1 MNESQAAWLNAF
13 GNDFAAAGLSV
24 LIIAGY
30 HLFLRHQLKHDPFY
44 TVQAINALARTA
56 WVEEVMKSGKDI
68 LAVQTLR
75 NSTMAATFLA
85 STAALLIIGTLTLTE
100 QSDKL
105 HTAWQSLNVFGSASQ
120 SLWQFKLLLLI
131 GDFLSAFVCFSQSIR
146 LFNHVG
152 FMINVPVARNYKAIS
167 PQQVALHLNRAG
179 RAHAMGMRAYY
190 FAAPLVFWL
199 FGPLYM
205 ALSSVVLVAV
215 LYNIDR
221 APRSLA
227 EDYRWDLPR
236 AAESPLSIERK

>member
-1 MNESQAAWLNAF
+1 MNETAWLNVF
-13 GNDFAAAGLSV
+13 GYDIAAAVFSV
-24 LIIAGY
+24 LLVAAY
-30 HLFLRHQLKHDPFY
+30 HLFLRQQLKRDPFY

-56 WVEEVMKSGKDI
+56 WVEEVMKTGKDI

-100 QSDKL
+100 QSEKL
-105 HTAWQSLNVFGSASQ
+105 HAAWQSLNMFGSASQ
-120 SLWQFKLLLLI
+120 SLWQLKLLLLI
-131 GDFLSAFVCFSQSIR
+131 GDFLGAFVCFSQSIR

-152 FMINVPVARNYKAIS
+152 FMINVPLARNHKAIS
-167 PQQVALHLNRAG
+167 PQHVALHLNRAG

-190 FAAPLVFWL
+190 FAVPLVFWL

-205 ALSSVVLVAV
+205 VLASFVLVAV
-215 LYNIDR
+215 LYYIDR

-227 EDYRWDLPR
+227 EDYRWDLAPPS
-236 AAESPLSIERK
+236 ETPLSIERK